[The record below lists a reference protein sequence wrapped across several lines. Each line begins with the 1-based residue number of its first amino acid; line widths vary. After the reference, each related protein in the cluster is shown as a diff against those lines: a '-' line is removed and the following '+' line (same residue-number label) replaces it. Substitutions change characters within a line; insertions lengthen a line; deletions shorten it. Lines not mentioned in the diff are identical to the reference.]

1 MFTTLTIADK
11 EFEMNAN
18 AATPIR
24 YKAVF
29 KKDFLT
35 QMAKIDDASDPEVA
49 NLVGEMAFIMNMSA
63 KKADMATLTF
73 DQYVEWLEEIDS
85 PMAFIES
92 AADILDFYTSSMVPS
107 SESKKKTE
115 E

>member
-1 MFTTLTIADK
+1 MFTTLQIAGKDYD
-11 EFEMNAN
+11 MNAN

-35 QMAKIDDASDPEVA
+35 QMAAIEDVADPEVGT
-49 NLVGEMAFIMNMSA
+49 LCGEVAFIMNMSA
-63 KKADMATLTF
+63 QKANMATLTL
-73 DQYVEWLEEIDS
+73 DDYMEWLEGIDN
-85 PMAFIES
+85 PLAFIES
-92 AADILDFYTSSMVPS
+92 APDILDFYVGTMDTM